1 MPPKRRRLARRKR
14 EHPKVE
20 QWLALNSLAAGMAK
34 LTQQE
39 QQFIA
44 LLKQVSDLSAH
55 EAAHPEKQWFTPD
68 FEFNEDSMQDISTYI
83 QQWLKEILEHKAI
96 VERTRNDAIDQ
107 LRKVDVLDNDA
118 LKGAALSL
126 TEAETQLAALQ
137 AIEHKWAKIV
147 RQVEGEDLQTHTQK
161 WLKRWLAQWQK
172 ISQTIAQRVAQF
184 QETLKGPLLAD
195 VLAGLQDIDN

>member
-1 MPPKRRRLARRKR
+1 MPPKKRRLERRKR

-20 QWLALNSLAAGMAK
+20 QWLAINSLAAGMAK

-39 QQFIA
+39 QQYIA

-55 EAAHPEKQWFTPD
+55 ESAHPEKQWFTPE
-68 FEFNEDSMQDISTYI
+68 FEFNDDSMQDIKGYI

-118 LKGAALSL
+118 LKGAALTL

-137 AIEHKWAKIV
+137 GIEHRWAKIV
-147 RQVEGEDLQTHTQK
+147 RQVEGEDLEAHTQK
-161 WLKRWLAQWQK
+161 WLNRWLAQWQK
-172 ISQTIAQRVAQF
+172 ISQTMSQRVAQF
-184 QETLKGPLLAD
+184 QETLKGPLLTD
-195 VLAGLQDIDN
+195 VLVGLQNN

>member
-1 MPPKRRRLARRKR
+1 MPPKRRRVERRKR

-20 QWLALNSLAAGMAK
+20 QWMALNSLSAGMMK

-39 QQFIA
+39 QQYIA
-44 LLKQVSDLSAH
+44 LLKQVADISSH
-55 EAAHPEKQWFTPD
+55 EAAHPEKQWFTPEFD
-68 FEFNEDSMQDISTYI
+68 FNQDSIADITGYI
-83 QQWLKEILEHKAI
+83 TQWLKEILEHKAI
-96 VERTRNDAIDQ
+96 VERARNDAIDQ

-126 TEAETQLAALQ
+126 TETETQLAALQ
-137 AIEHKWAKIV
+137 TIEHRWAKIV
-147 RQVEGEDLQTHTQK
+147 RHVKGEDLELHTQK

-172 ISQTIAQRVAQF
+172 ISQTIRQRVTQF

-195 VLAGLQDIDN
+195 VLVGLQESN